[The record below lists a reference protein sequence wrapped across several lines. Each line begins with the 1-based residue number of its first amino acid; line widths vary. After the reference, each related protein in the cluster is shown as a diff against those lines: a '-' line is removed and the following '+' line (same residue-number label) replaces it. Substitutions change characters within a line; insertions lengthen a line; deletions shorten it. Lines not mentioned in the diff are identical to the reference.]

1 MPRIA
6 LKDTRQEV
14 NLFNRRALILAL
26 GMALLFGALVWR
38 LVYLQVIQQSL
49 YTTLSTQNQVSL
61 IPIEPNRGL
70 IYDRNG
76 ILLAENLP
84 YYSLDYILDKARY
97 AKETLQ
103 KLKQI
108 IPISREEQNEF
119 FKQLQQ
125 RRRFEPVP
133 IKTRLTEA
141 QIARFYLNQ
150 WRFKDVAI
158 HTRLLRHYPFGP
170 AFTHVLGYMGRINQ
184 QELGELDAVNYSA
197 TNYIGKLGIEKYYE
211 DTLHGTVGNEQV
223 ETDANGRIV
232 RTLKRTPPIP
242 GSTLYLTID
251 APLQLAI
258 ETVMEDYRGA
268 VVAIQPKTG
277 EVIAFVSNPS
287 YDANPFV
294 TGISSAAYTR
304 LQKDPDK
311 PLYNRA
317 LRGLYAPGS
326 TVKPYFALA
335 ALIYNAVTPQYT
347 LTCPGWFS
355 LPNSAHVYRDWR
367 KHGHGRVNLQK
378 AITESCDVY
387 FFNLSVRL
395 GIENIDKILT
405 AFGFGKNTDIDMGEE
420 LPGIVPSPAWKL
432 NSTGAHWYRG
442 DTVITSIGQGFNL
455 VTPLQA
461 AAAVATLGLRGE
473 HFQPHLL
480 LKQQSSD
487 SIITNT
493 DPIILPKIN
502 ASKADWDLV
511 HKGMRDVVAS
521 PMGTAYPPTRFGHD
535 TPYSVAGKTG
545 TVQRI
550 RIKDQVNRS
559 DENLPE
565 HLRENSWFIAFAP
578 VENPAI
584 ALAVIVENSHDA
596 PVIARKVLDFYF
608 INQKHWKKDEK
619 KDAIHH

>member
-1 MPRIA
+1 MSRIA

-14 NLFNRRALILAL
+14 NLFNRRAIILAVAI
-26 GMALLFGALVWR
+26 ALLFGALVWR

-84 YYSLDYILDKARY
+84 YYSLDYVLDKARY
-97 AKETLQ
+97 AKDTLQ
-103 KLKQI
+103 RLKQI
-108 IPISREEQNEF
+108 IPISPEEQTEF

-141 QIARFYLNQ
+141 EIAKFYLNQ
-150 WRFKDVAI
+150 WRFKDVTI

-184 QELGELDAVNYSA
+184 QELGELDATNYSA
-197 TNYIGKLGIEKYYE
+197 TNFIGKLGIEKYYE
-211 DTLHGTVGNEQV
+211 DILHGIVGNEQV

-232 RTLKRTPPIP
+232 RTLKRTPPTS
-242 GSTLYLTID
+242 GSTLYLSVD

-258 ETVMEDYRGA
+258 ETVLEEYRGA

-277 EVIAFVSNPS
+277 EVLAFVSNPS
-287 YDANPFV
+287 YDPNPFV
-294 TGISSAAYTR
+294 TGISSSAYTA

-326 TVKPYFALA
+326 TVKPYFALG
-335 ALIYNAVTPQYT
+335 ALKYEAVTPSYT

-355 LPNSAHVYRDWR
+355 LPNSEHVYHDWR

-395 GIENIDKILT
+395 GIEKIDQVLT
-405 AFGFGKNTDIDMGEE
+405 DFGFGKKTNIDMGEE

-432 NSTGAHWYRG
+432 KATGAHWYRG
-442 DTVITSIGQGFNL
+442 DTVNSSIGQGFSL

-461 AAAVATLGLRGE
+461 AAGVATLGLRGN
-473 HFQPHLL
+473 HFQPRLL
-480 LKQQSSD
+480 IKQQNPD
-487 SIITNT
+487 GKIINN
-493 DPIILPKIN
+493 DALALPPIK
-502 ASKADWDLV
+502 ASKEDWDLV

-521 PMGTAYPPTRFGHD
+521 PMGTAYPETRFGHD
-535 TPYSVAGKTG
+535 TFYTVAGKTG

-550 RIKDQVNRS
+550 RIKDQENRS
-559 DENLPE
+559 DAKLAE

-578 VENPAI
+578 VENPKIAI
-584 ALAVIVENSHDA
+584 AVIAENSHDA
-596 PVIARKVLDFYF
+596 PVIARKILDFYF
-608 INQKHWKKDEK
+608 IKRKNLTK
-619 KDAIHH
+619 